1 MRRLRQRRRWQN
13 RRRRQKGQVV
23 LEYVIMLVLL
33 TFFSLS
39 LLALSSRDYPLQMA
53 LFAFAGA
60 LTLAGILISDL
71 LYLAAD
77 PRIKLTRS

>member
-13 RRRRQKGQVV
+13 RRRRQHGQVV

-39 LLALSSRDYPLQMA
+39 LLALIGAFSKQGSRMIELV
-53 LFAFAGA
+53 
-60 LTLAGILISDL
+60 S
-71 LYLAAD
+71 AD
-77 PRIKLTRS
+77 FP